1 MKSDGVCEAVWIE
14 SEWSGEP
21 GARTRDDPEPE
32 TRAAEVYTHVL
43 TSDRCLPESLRTKL
57 A

>member
-43 TSDRCLPESLRTKL
+43 TSDRCLPESSN
-57 A
+57 